1 MPAGTRG
8 NNVTLFE
15 DRPVWR
21 MPDEWTDGKAAQ
33 FRYDPASE
41 RWTLY
46 WSDRHGRWLLYSPK
60 RPAGD
65 IATLIREVDEDPAG
79 AFWG

>member
-1 MPAGTRG
+1 
-8 NNVTLFE
+8 
-15 DRPVWR
+15 
-21 MPDEWTDGKAAQ
+21 MPDEWTDGKVAQ
-33 FRYDPASE
+33 FRYDPAAG

-60 RPAGD
+60 GAAGD